1 MYFTADDEAV
11 ASKARVSK
19 EMRERLGVF
28 QNPLDAYMARV
39 RPSVSSGV
47 AWLRYGMV
55 YGLDVKSAVHVSVFP
70 EGRLHPVP
78 HSGRSGRQLAP
89 V

>member
-1 MYFTADDEAV
+1 MYFTADDEAD

-28 QNPLDAYMARV
+28 HNPLDAYMGRV
-39 RPSVSSGV
+39 RPSVSSGA
-47 AWLRYGMV
+47 AWLRHGMV
-55 YGLDVKSAVHVSVFP
+55 YGLDVKSAVHVPVFP

-78 HSGRSGRQLAP
+78 HPGRSGRQLAS